1 MGLDQSF
8 YDKKPK
14 VDENGYLLLSDED
27 VNEIAYYRK
36 HHNLHRLIGEVLGEE
51 IGNGAVVRLGS
62 SDISAIVDF
71 ILRDESFWG
80 YPQDGDLSDV
90 YTYFFRNIGALMFY
104 AANNKPI
111 YYSAD
116 W

>member
-8 YDKKPK
+8 YDRKPK
-14 VDENGYLLLSDED
+14 VDENGYLLLSDDD

-36 HHNLHRLIGEVLGEE
+36 HQNLHRFIEEVLGETV
-51 IGNGAVVRLGS
+51 GNGAVVRLGS
-62 SDISAIVDF
+62 SDISAVVDF
-71 ILRDESFWG
+71 LLRDDSWWG
-80 YPQDGDLSDV
+80 YPEDMSDA
-90 YTYFFRNIGALMFY
+90 YTSFYRNIGVLMYY

-111 YYSAD
+111 YYSGD